1 MVRSK
6 VFRKPSNRCFV
17 CGEANPEGLRL
28 RFQYDP
34 ETRTAFCKVR
44 IPSKYQGATGYAHG
58 GIIATLLDEAM
69 AKANGLAGIRAM
81 TARLEVAYR
90 KAVPVS
96 MELRLKGRR
105 LRKSGKKIYLESE
118 LRTGKD
124 VLLAEAQGLFI
135 EIIASNK

>member
-6 VFRKPSNRCFV
+6 TIRKPSNRCFV
-17 CGEANPEGLRL
+17 CGEANLEGFRL
-28 RFQYDP
+28 RFHYDP
-34 ETRTAFCKVR
+34 DTKSVSCKVR

-96 MELRLKGRR
+96 TEL
-105 LRKSGKKIYLESE
+105 Y
-118 LRTGKD
+118 
-124 VLLAEAQGLFI
+124 
-135 EIIASNK
+135 